1 MAAVPLPGLKKLM
14 CPSEALLCFLLP
26 VWGTHAW
33 GWRTRRGSGQ
43 NKSWAPGAVSLR
55 KKNENILPSSSSHTL
70 NPHNR
75 LGKSY
80 ICGILWNPTSV
91 WIDNEWSQ
99 NCYQSNLNNSGHWRQ
114 LHTVLG
120 PDENLNWHH
129 SSNSRSRDLST
140 GIGGPPVGGRDCLWF
155 TVGATTLTEEALRK
169 YSCYYS
175 FLVYF
180 ISGRCC
186 LFYLFFNIHFYFALF
201 TFCGFLGFLSC
212 ICALFVCLF
221 VFFFII
227 SMYLFL
233 FFPVCELSVCL
244 FFFFHF
250 FGFYYFSLINCSH
263 IWILLFVLF
272 LFSVCFLVPLS
283 FILFI
288 IILGCCVSVFLIL
301 WVHVCVLSPGCCCVF
316 VFDFAVFLG
325 VSSLFFSGHGARL
338 VGSWFT
344 GQASGLGLQDQNVKF
359 RMLDH
364 QRIPG
369 PR

>member
-186 LFYLFFNIHFYFALF
+186 LFYFLIYIFILLFL
-201 TFCGFLGFLSC
+201 
-212 ICALFVCLF
+212 LFVVFWGFYLVIVLCLF

-244 FFFFHF
+244 FVFFIFLVFIILALLTVLTFEFFCLFFFSF
-250 FGFYYFSLINCSH
+250 LSVS
-263 IWILLFVLF
+263 LF
-272 LFSVCFLVPLS
+272 LLVSFFLS
-283 FILFI
+283 
-288 IILGCCVSVFLIL
+288 
-301 WVHVCVLSPGCCCVF
+301 
-316 VFDFAVFLG
+316 
-325 VSSLFFSGHGARL
+325 
-338 VGSWFT
+338 
-344 GQASGLGLQDQNVKF
+344 
-359 RMLDH
+359 
-364 QRIPG
+364 
-369 PR
+369 